1 MTFYSDMAVDAAE
14 LLEEFGE
21 SVTLK
26 YTTGGTIDPVAGTVS
41 GSAQSIVANG
51 FPGEFNRNEV
61 DQTNIL
67 STDIRLILEKTA
79 VIPAPNNTVELGG
92 KTYRV
97 INNRQVGLTSD
108 NVINIVQLRL

>member
-1 MTFYSDMAVDAAE
+1 MTFYSDMAAE
-14 LLEEFGE
+14 ASSLLVEFGE
-21 SVTLK
+21 TVTLK
-26 YTTGGTIDPVAGTVS
+26 HKTGGSVDPVAGTVS
-41 GSAQSIVANG
+41 GSEQSIVANG
-51 FPGEFNRNEV
+51 YPGEFNKNEI

-67 STDIRLILEKTA
+67 STDVRLILEKTT
-79 VIPAPNNTVELGG
+79 VIPAPNHTIDLGG

>member
-1 MTFYSDMAVDAAE
+1 MSFYSDMAVDATE
-14 LLEEFGE
+14 LLKEFGE

-26 YTTGGTIDPVAGTVS
+26 YTTGGTVDPVAGTVS
-41 GSAQSIVANG
+41 GAAQSIIANG
-51 FPGEFNRNEV
+51 YPGEFNKNEI

-97 INNRQVGLTSD
+97 VNNRQIGLTAD